1 MERADEITEII
12 LTLKPRFSP
21 IGSFEKIFPNSKKNG
36 VPGGCGT
43 CNETD
48 AAINSPQSQKETD
61 GCTVINS
68 TMKEIIKTI
77 PAITLF
83 SRLKFIITSNLE

>member
-1 MERADEITEII
+1 MV
-12 LTLKPRFSP
+12 
-21 IGSFEKIFPNSKKNG
+21 FPEDAELAMKH
-36 VPGGCGT
+36 
-43 CNETD
+43 D
-48 AAINSPQSQKETD
+48 AATNSPQSQKETD
-61 GCTVINS
+61 GCTVINN